1 MSPVS
6 NQTPKFDDSMTP
18 VNEKWSRNHDTEL
31 ASQKKQVSFAESEGK
46 PKIQSFFSSE
56 EKQSTGRQKT
66 DMGSEAERQDISNDD
81 QITENTTQ
89 AAAGVYLELKRCL
102 KEKDV
107 KKFKSV
113 LEEGLLFCPKIGCT
127 PETLIA
133 ELASHQDSEG
143 ANLLHNAA

>member
-18 VNEKWSRNHDTEL
+18 VNEKWSRNHDIEL

-81 QITENTTQ
+81 QITENTT
-89 AAAGVYLELKRCL
+89 
-102 KEKDV
+102 
-107 KKFKSV
+107 
-113 LEEGLLFCPKIGCT
+113 
-127 PETLIA
+127 
-133 ELASHQDSEG
+133 
-143 ANLLHNAA
+143 